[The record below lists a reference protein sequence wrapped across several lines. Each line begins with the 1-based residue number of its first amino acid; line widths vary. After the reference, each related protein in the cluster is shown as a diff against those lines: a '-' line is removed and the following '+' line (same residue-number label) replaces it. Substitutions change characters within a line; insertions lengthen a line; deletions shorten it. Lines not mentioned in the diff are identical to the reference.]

1 MRRDYSALF
10 RIMLEI
16 GNVKIDIP
24 VGIAPMA
31 GVTDKPYR
39 VICRE
44 LGAGFGVTELIS
56 AKAVLYNN
64 KNTEILLDTCPE
76 EAPCGL
82 QLFGSDPE
90 ILGDISE
97 KLKNLPF
104 AWVDLNMGCPV
115 PKVVN
120 NGEGSALMKN
130 PLLVGRIVENMV
142 KKAGKPVTV
151 KIRSGFDDTCI
162 NAVEIARVSEEA
174 GATAVAVHARTRA
187 RYYSGEA
194 DWSVIADVKAALSI
208 PVIGNGDIKSG
219 SDLIRMMRETGCD
232 GGIIGRAARGNPW
245 IFSEAKEAYFAY
257 TEGRDFT
264 QEDCKKLH
272 PTLEERKAMMLRH
285 AKDLIE
291 QKGEFTAVRELRKHF
306 GWYTAGLKHAVEM
319 RRQVNMAE
327 SLEMLGKLV
336 DML

>member
-1 MRRDYSALF
+1 
-10 RIMLEI
+10 MLEI

-64 KNTEILLDTCPE
+64 KNTELLLDTCHE

-97 KLKNLPF
+97 KLKDLPF

-130 PLLVGRIVENMV
+130 PLLVGKIIESMV

-151 KIRSGFDDTCI
+151 KIRSGFDETCI
-162 NAVEIARVSEEA
+162 NAVEVARVAQEA
-174 GATAVAVHARTRA
+174 GAASVAVHARTRTQ
-187 RYYSGEA
+187 YYSGEA
-194 DWSVIADVKAALSI
+194 DWSVIADVKSALSI

-219 SDLIRMMRETGCD
+219 SDLVRMLKETGCD

-245 IFSEAKEAYFAY
+245 IFSEAKEAYLAFI
-257 TEGRDFT
+257 EGRDFT
-264 QEDCKKLH
+264 EEDCKSLH
-272 PTLEERKAMMLRH
+272 PSLEERKAMMLRH
-285 AKDLIE
+285 SKALIE
-291 QKGEFTAVRELRKHF
+291 QKGEFIAVRELRKHF

-319 RRQVNMAE
+319 RREVNRAE
-327 SLEMLGKLV
+327 SLEMLENLV
-336 DML
+336 HML

>member
-1 MRRDYSALF
+1 
-10 RIMLEI
+10 MLEI

-97 KLKNLPF
+97 KLKDLPF

-187 RYYSGEA
+187 QYYSGEA

-257 TEGRDFT
+257 IEGRDFT

-327 SLEMLGKLV
+327 SLEMLEKLV